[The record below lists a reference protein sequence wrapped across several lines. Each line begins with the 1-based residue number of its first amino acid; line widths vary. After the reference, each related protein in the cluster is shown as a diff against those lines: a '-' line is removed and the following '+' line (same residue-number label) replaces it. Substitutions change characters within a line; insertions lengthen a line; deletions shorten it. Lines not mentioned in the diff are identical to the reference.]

1 MKKHIL
7 LFSIG
12 CLMLTPSCV
21 ELDQEPKSFLTEEEY
36 IKIQRLEI
44 VEKNVAGLALNLW
57 SENYGLSCRLLRYE
71 TAAGDLTPQIA
82 KPNNDMLPLYNMN
95 PGTGTVPKDLTALWD
110 NFWKV
115 ISSSNLIINGT
126 VIPEDENGPDP
137 DFEAC
142 VAEARFMRALS
153 YFYLVRIFGDVP
165 KIMKA
170 EDGMKDGILQNVK
183 REKVET
189 IYNDIILPD
198 LDYACKKLRN
208 KSRTGS
214 SDSPSIWAAKTL
226 LADVYITM
234 AGWPVGKGTDKEKE
248 YYRLAAETAQDVIE
262 NSSIELTKPYSDLW
276 KEEGKE
282 NIKEHL
288 FAVHNSVKN
297 NIPSQY
303 GKSFYPSDH
312 EYSGWGDYFVN
323 ADFVKNHPDDDR
335 KKYNYLTEWKNPDGI
350 NITYEES
357 DNKSPLLVKF
367 KDYNQF
373 NTDKN
378 GKQVLSQLSNGLT
391 PIYRLADAYLI
402 YAEAS
407 ALAYE
412 QVTPLAQ
419 KCMEDI
425 WNRAEVKPEDRESIN
440 TWEELDEAVF
450 KERGYEFIGE
460 TGKRWFEIIRRER
473 AATYRQDVY
482 NNSIYKANG
491 HYYLPIP
498 IEEIQMTGWTNNP
511 GY

>member
-1 MKKHIL
+1 MD
-7 LFSIG
+7 LF
-12 CLMLTPSCV
+12 
-21 ELDQEPKSFLTEEEY
+21 
-36 IKIQRLEI
+36 
-44 VEKNVAGLALNLW
+44 
-57 SENYGLSCRLLRYE
+57 
-71 TAAGDLTPQIA
+71 
-82 KPNNDMLPLYNMN
+82 
-95 PGTGTVPKDLTALWD
+95 
-110 NFWKV
+110 
-115 ISSSNLIINGT
+115 
-126 VIPEDENGPDP
+126 
-137 DFEAC
+137 
-142 VAEARFMRALS
+142 RA
-153 YFYLVRIFGDVP
+153 
-165 KIMKA
+165 
-170 EDGMKDGILQNVK
+170 N
-183 REKVET
+183 
-189 IYNDIILPD
+189 
-198 LDYACKKLRN
+198 
-208 KSRTGS
+208 
-214 SDSPSIWAAKTL
+214 
-226 LADVYITM
+226 
-234 AGWPVGKGTDKEKE
+234 
-248 YYRLAAETAQDVIE
+248 
-262 NSSIELTKPYSDLW
+262 
-276 KEEGKE
+276 
-282 NIKEHL
+282 
-288 FAVHNSVKN
+288 
-297 NIPSQY
+297 
-303 GKSFYPSDH
+303 
-312 EYSGWGDYFVN
+312 
-323 ADFVKNHPDDDR
+323 R

>member
-1 MKKHIL
+1 
-7 LFSIG
+7 
-12 CLMLTPSCV
+12 MLTPSCV

-262 NSSIELTKPYSDLW
+262 NSGIELTKPYSDLW

-323 ADFVKNHPDDDR
+323 ADFVKNHP
-335 KKYNYLTEWKNPDGI
+335 NPPGWLMKAMHFLI
-350 NITYEES
+350 LQYIEECSKAS
-357 DNKSPLLVKF
+357 DFFEEPKSARAKEF
-367 KDYNQF
+367 
-373 NTDKN
+373 
-378 GKQVLSQLSNGLT
+378 LSNM
-391 PIYRLADAYLI
+391 I
-402 YAEAS
+402 
-407 ALAYE
+407 
-412 QVTPLAQ
+412 
-419 KCMEDI
+419 
-425 WNRAEVKPEDRESIN
+425 
-440 TWEELDEAVF
+440 
-450 KERGYEFIGE
+450 
-460 TGKRWFEIIRRER
+460 
-473 AATYRQDVY
+473 
-482 NNSIYKANG
+482 
-491 HYYLPIP
+491 
-498 IEEIQMTGWTNNP
+498 
-511 GY
+511 